1 MAGVPGTV
9 VRMNRPNRY
18 QPIHKALRA
27 ALFDATVLVART
39 EFSDQEEANVAARNV
54 AMLLDVLDSHA
65 HHEEEFVMPVVAR
78 HAPALVATLGTEHGR
93 LEGLQAELRALLPR
107 TCSDVA
113 AEREAAG
120 QLLGRALTLLVADHL
135 RHMDREETEA
145 MPVLW
150 AHQSE
155 AELDAMDARI
165 RGAIPPERMPVMLR
179 MMLPAMSTA
188 ESASLLANAR
198 AQMPPPVF
206 AQVSGLAREVLGPE
220 RWALT
225 ARRVGLDPAA

>member
-1 MAGVPGTV
+1 
-9 VRMNRPNRY
+9 MNRPNRY
-18 QPIHKALRA
+18 LPIHKALRA

-39 EFSDQEEANVAARNV
+39 DFTDPAEATVSARAVAS
-54 AMLLDVLDSHA
+54 LLDVLDSHA
-65 HHEEEFVMPVVAR
+65 HHEEEFVMPVVAH
-78 HAPALVATLGTEHGR
+78 HALALVAALETEHGR

-120 QLLGRALTLLVADHL
+120 QLLARALTLLVADHL

-150 AHQSE
+150 AHQTE
-155 AELDAMDARI
+155 EELDAMDARI
-165 RGAIPPERMPVMLR
+165 RAAVPPEQMPVMLR
-179 MMLPAMSTA
+179 MMLPTMTVPENAK
-188 ESASLLANAR
+188 LLANAR

-206 AQVSGLAREVLGPE
+206 AQVSGLAREVLGPA
-220 RWALT
+220 RWAVT
-225 ARRVGLDPAA
+225 ARRVGLDPAAG

>member
-1 MAGVPGTV
+1 
-9 VRMNRPNRY
+9 MNRPNRY

-27 ALFDATVLVART
+27 ALFDATALVART
-39 EFSDQEEANVAARNV
+39 EFTDPGEATLAARTV
-54 AMLLDVLDSHA
+54 ATLLDVLDSHA
-65 HHEEEFVMPVVAR
+65 RHEEEFVMPVVAR
-78 HAPALVATLGTEHGR
+78 HAPALVGALETDHGR

-107 TCSDVA
+107 TCSEVT

-150 AHQSE
+150 AHLTE
-155 AELDAMDARI
+155 DELDAMDGRI
-165 RGAIPPERMPVMLR
+165 RAAIPAERMPVMMRL
-179 MMLPAMSTA
+179 MLPAMTTA
-188 ESASLLANAR
+188 ENARLLAAAR

-206 AQVSGLAREVLGPE
+206 AQLSGLAREVLGPE
-220 RWALT
+220 RWART
-225 ARRVGLDPAA
+225 ARRVGLEIAA

>member
-1 MAGVPGTV
+1 
-9 VRMNRPNRY
+9 MNRPNRY

-39 EFSDQEEANVAARNV
+39 DFTDEGEGMVAARTV
-54 AMLLDVLDSHA
+54 AMLLDILDSHA
-65 HHEEEFVMPVVAR
+65 AHEEEFVMPVVAG
-78 HAPALVATLGTEHGR
+78 HAPALMATLETEHGR

-107 TCSDVA
+107 TCSDVT

-150 AHQSE
+150 AHQTE
-155 AELDAMDARI
+155 EELDAMDARI
-165 RGAIPPERMPVMLR
+165 RAAVPPDRMPVMLR
-179 MMLPAMSTA
+179 LMLPTMSTA
-188 ESASLLANAR
+188 ESARLLSTTR

-225 ARRVGLDPAA
+225 ARRVGLDTGA

>member
-1 MAGVPGTV
+1 
-9 VRMNRPNRY
+9 MNRPNRY

-27 ALFDATVLVART
+27 ALFDAASLVART
-39 EFSDQEEANVAARNV
+39 DFTDPGEATVAARTV
-54 AMLLDVLDSHA
+54 ASLLDLLDGHA
-65 HHEEEFVMPVVAR
+65 AHEEEFVMPAVAK
-78 HAPALVATLGTEHGR
+78 HAPALVASLEAEHGR

-107 TCSDVA
+107 TCSDVS

-120 QLLGRALTLLVADHL
+120 QLLGRALMLLVADHL

-150 AHQSE
+150 AHCTE

-165 RGAIPPERMPVMLR
+165 RASIPPERMPAMLR
-179 MMLPAMSTA
+179 LMLPAMSTPEQA
-188 ESASLLANAR
+188 GLLSAAR

-206 AQVSGLAREVLGPE
+206 AQVSGLAREVLGPD

-225 ARRVGLDPAA
+225 ARRVGLDTAG

>member
-1 MAGVPGTV
+1 
-9 VRMNRPNRY
+9 MNRPNRY

-27 ALFDATVLVART
+27 ALFDAAVLVART
-39 EFSDQEEANVAARNV
+39 DFTDAGEATVSARTVAT
-54 AMLLDVLDSHA
+54 LLDVLDSHA

-78 HAPALVATLGTEHGR
+78 HAPALVATLETEHGR

-107 TCSDVA
+107 TCSEVT

-120 QLLGRALTLLVADHL
+120 QLLARAVTLLVADHL

-150 AHQSE
+150 AHQTE
-155 AELDAMDARI
+155 EELDAMDARI
-165 RGAIPPERMPVMLR
+165 RAAVPPERMPLMLR
-179 MMLPAMSTA
+179 MMLPAMSVPENA
-188 ESASLLANAR
+188 KLLATAR

-220 RWALT
+220 RWAVT
-225 ARRVGLDPAA
+225 ARRVGLDTGA

>member
-1 MAGVPGTV
+1 VAGTV
-9 VRMNRPNRY
+9 PPMNRPNRY

-27 ALFDATVLVART
+27 ALFDATVLVARADFT
-39 EFSDQEEANVAARNV
+39 DPGEATVAARTV
-54 AMLLDVLDSHA
+54 ATLLDLLDSHA

-78 HAPALVATLGTEHGR
+78 YAPALIATLETEHGR

-107 TCSDVA
+107 TCSDVT

-150 AHQSE
+150 AHQTE
-155 AELDAMDARI
+155 AELDATDARI
-165 RGAIPPERMPVMLR
+165 RAAIPPERMPVMLR
-179 MMLPAMSTA
+179 LMLPAMSTA
-188 ESASLLANAR
+188 ENASLLAAAR

-206 AQVSGLAREVLGPE
+206 AQVSGLAREALGPE
-220 RWALT
+220 RWART
-225 ARRVGLDPAA
+225 ARRVGLDLVG

>member
-1 MAGVPGTV
+1 
-9 VRMNRPNRY
+9 MNRPNRY
-18 QPIHKALRA
+18 QPIHKALRT
-27 ALFDATVLVART
+27 ALFDATSLVART
-39 EFSDQEEANVAARNV
+39 EFAEQGEATLAARTV
-54 AMLLDVLDSHA
+54 ATLLDLLDSHA
-65 HHEEEFVMPVVAR
+65 HHEEEFVMPVVER
-78 HAPALVATLGTEHGR
+78 HAPALIAALGADHSR

-107 TCSDVA
+107 TCSEVP

-150 AHQSE
+150 EHCTE

-165 RGAIPPERMPVMLR
+165 RAAVPPEQMPVMLR
-179 MMLPAMSTA
+179 LMLPAMSTPEQA
-188 ESASLLANAR
+188 KLLSAAR

-206 AQVSGLAREVLGPE
+206 AQLSGLACEALGAD
-220 RWALT
+220 RWART
-225 ARRVGLDPAA
+225 ARRVGLDTGA

>member
-1 MAGVPGTV
+1 
-9 VRMNRPNRY
+9 
-18 QPIHKALRA
+18 
-27 ALFDATVLVART
+27 
-39 EFSDQEEANVAARNV
+39 
-54 AMLLDVLDSHA
+54 
-65 HHEEEFVMPVVAR
+65 MPVVAR

-107 TCSDVA
+107 TCSNVT

-150 AHQSE
+150 AHQTE
-155 AELDAMDARI
+155 EELDAMDARI
-165 RGAIPPERMPVMLR
+165 RGAVPPEQMPVMLR
-179 MMLPAMSTA
+179 LMLPAMSTA
-188 ESASLLANAR
+188 ESAKLLTTAR
-198 AQMPPPVF
+198 SQMPPRVF

-225 ARRVGLDPAA
+225 ARRVGLDPAV

>member
-1 MAGVPGTV
+1 
-9 VRMNRPNRY
+9 MNRPNRY
-18 QPIHKALRA
+18 QPIHKALRG
-27 ALFDATVLVART
+27 ALFDAVSLVART
-39 EFSDQEEANVAARNV
+39 DFADPDEATFAARSV
-54 AMLLDVLDSHA
+54 ASLLDLLDGHA

-78 HAPALVATLGTEHGR
+78 HAPALVATLEAEHGR

-107 TCSDVA
+107 TCSDVT
-113 AEREAAG
+113 AEREPAG

-150 AHQSE
+150 GHCTE

-165 RGAIPPERMPVMLR
+165 RASVPPERMPAMLR
-179 MMLPAMSTA
+179 LLLPAMSTP
-188 ESASLLANAR
+188 EQVGLLSAAR

-206 AQVSGLAREVLGPE
+206 AQLTRLAREVLGPE
-220 RWALT
+220 RWARA
-225 ARRVGLDPAA
+225 ARRVGLDTAA

>member
-1 MAGVPGTV
+1 
-9 VRMNRPNRY
+9 MNRPNRY

-39 EFSDQEEANVAARNV
+39 EFSDQGEANVAARTV
-54 AMLLDVLDSHA
+54 ATLLDVLDSHA

-78 HAPALVATLGTEHGR
+78 HAPALVASLETEHGR

-155 AELDAMDARI
+155 EELDAMDARI

-179 MMLPAMSTA
+179 LMLPAMSTA
-188 ESASLLANAR
+188 ESARLLTTAR

-206 AQVSGLAREVLGPE
+206 AQVSGLARDVLGPE

>member
-1 MAGVPGTV
+1 
-9 VRMNRPNRY
+9 MNRPNRY

-39 EFSDQEEANVAARNV
+39 EFTDAGEATVAARTV
-54 AMLLDVLDSHA
+54 ATLLDVLDSHA
-65 HHEEEFVMPVVAR
+65 EHEEEFVMPEVAR
-78 HAPALVATLGTEHGR
+78 RAPALIATLQSDHGR

-120 QLLGRALTLLVADHL
+120 QLLGRALPLLVADHL

-150 AHQSE
+150 AHLTE
-155 AELDAMDARI
+155 DELDAMDGRI
-165 RGAIPPERMPVMLR
+165 RAAVPPAQMPVMMRL
-179 MMLPAMSTA
+179 MLPAMSTA
-188 ESASLLANAR
+188 ESAKLLASAR
-198 AQMPPPVF
+198 AQLPPPVF
-206 AQVSGLAREVLGPE
+206 AQLSGLAREVLGPE
-220 RWALT
+220 RWART
-225 ARRVGLDPAA
+225 ARRVGLDTAA

>member
-1 MAGVPGTV
+1 
-9 VRMNRPNRY
+9 MNRPNRY

-27 ALFDATVLVART
+27 ALFDATALVART
-39 EFSDQEEANVAARNV
+39 EFADPGEATVAARTV
-54 AMLLDVLDSHA
+54 ATLLDLLDGHA
-65 HHEEEFVMPVVAR
+65 HHEEGFVMPEVAR
-78 HAPALVATLGTEHGR
+78 HAPALIAALETDHNR

-107 TCSDVA
+107 TCSDNA

-120 QLLGRALTLLVADHL
+120 QLLGRALNLLVADHL

-150 AHQSE
+150 AHFTE

-165 RGAIPPERMPVMLR
+165 RAAVPPERMPVMLR
-179 MMLPAMSTA
+179 LMLPAMNTPERA
-188 ESASLLANAR
+188 GLLAAAR

-206 AQVSGLAREVLGPE
+206 AQLSGLAREVLGPE
-220 RWALT
+220 RWART
-225 ARRVGLDPAA
+225 ARRVGLDTAS

>member
-1 MAGVPGTV
+1 
-9 VRMNRPNRY
+9 MNRPNRY

-39 EFSDQEEANVAARNV
+39 EFADPDEATVAARTV
-54 AMLLDVLDSHA
+54 ATVLDVLDSHA
-65 HHEEEFVMPVVAR
+65 RHEEEFVMPVAAR
-78 HAPALVATLGTEHGR
+78 HAPALVAALETDHGR

-107 TCSDVA
+107 TCSEVT

-150 AHQSE
+150 AHLTE
-155 AELDAMDARI
+155 EELDAMDGQI
-165 RGAIPPERMPVMLR
+165 RAAVPPQQMPVMMRL
-179 MMLPAMSTA
+179 MLPTMTTA
-188 ESASLLANAR
+188 ENARLLSAAR

-206 AQVSGLAREVLGPE
+206 AQLSGLAREVLGPE
-220 RWALT
+220 RWART
-225 ARRVGLDPAA
+225 ARRVGLDTAA